1 MFGFGL
7 KSCALMAFIFFTGL
21 FSISSAQQLLD
32 PLEVY
37 EPATESQFLPGG
49 RASGM
54 GGAQIAAGDDGSALW
69 YNPALLT
76 RIRNTEL
83 SGTLS
88 HQRVTNN
95 TTGNS
100 GIRIPESRFVNT
112 EASVNNTNLGGLWA
126 IFPVPAEQGGVTL
139 GFSVNRVRSFDRIF
153 RYQVTGDL
161 ASSVRAGEDESG
173 SLWALVVW
181 RWCRGF
187 AQGLAWPLDRYLRWD
202 RRLLLF

>member
-1 MFGFGL
+1 
-7 KSCALMAFIFFTGL
+7 
-21 FSISSAQQLLD
+21 
-32 PLEVY
+32 
-37 EPATESQFLPGG
+37 
-49 RASGM
+49 M

-112 EASVNNTNLGGLWA
+112 EASVNNTTLGGLWA
-126 IFPVPAEQGGVTL
+126 IFPVPAEQGGLTL

-161 ASSVRAGEDESG
+161 ASSVRAGEDG
-173 SLWALVVW
+173 
-181 RWCRGF
+181 
-187 AQGLAWPLDRYLRWD
+187 
-202 RRLLLF
+202 